1 MKRFI
6 VLLFFLL
13 ASGELLAQRQYDW
26 NDRVQTIYE
35 SITSLRIP
43 EARKLIAIEK
53 LKNPNNLAYA
63 LLDSYADLYQLFFN
77 ESTSD
82 YNTLYPQ
89 FEKRISLLKE
99 GPKNSPFHLYSL
111 GLLHLHKAVA
121 AVRFDRNWDAALDFR
136 KAYFNFKDNSRLY
149 PNFSPN
155 NLYFGLLTTLIG
167 SAPSNYQ
174 WMLNIL
180 GFNGNIIKGNEL
192 VLSYI
197 NSKDEYAKVCLNEAL
212 LIYPYLI
219 MNFEGNAKKTFDFI
233 EHNGYDFK
241 KNHIHAYMAT
251 NLYLNHQNSIK
262 ALEIANGIEMT
273 PAYLNIPFW
282 HYEKGFAYFNQM
294 KFDLAQKEFLYF
306 TSQFKG
312 NFYIKDAFEKL
323 SWIALLQNN
332 MKLAMFY
339 RKELL
344 SKGSEI
350 TDADKLAQQNANT
363 GLWPNPLLLKAR
375 ILSDGGFQKQALI
388 TLADKTT
395 LDFNSPADKAEFSYR
410 LARIY
415 DIMGDQ
421 EQAIRFYKST
431 IQKGDGLPEYFAS
444 KAALQIGLIY
454 EANKKFNEAIDYYNT
469 CIAMKNHLD
478 MTLLINSTSSSM
490 LRRLLYISIL

>member
-1 MKRFI
+1 MKPAVLF
-6 VLLFFLL
+6 LLFFL
-13 ASGELLAQRQYDW
+13 AFGQSSAQRQYDW
-26 NDRVQTIYE
+26 NDHVQAIYE

-43 EARKLIAIEK
+43 EARKLILVEK
-53 LKNPNNLAYA
+53 LKSPNNLAYA

-82 YNTLYPQ
+82 YNNLYPQ
-89 FEKRISLLKE
+89 FEKRINLLKE

-121 AVRFDRNWDAALDFR
+121 AVRFDRNWEAALDFR
-136 KAYFNFKDNSRLY
+136 KAYFNFKDNSKLY
-149 PNFSPN
+149 PSFSPN
-155 NLYFGLLTTLIG
+155 NLYFVLLTTLIG

-197 NSKDEYAKVCLNEAL
+197 NSKDEYAKICLNEAL

-233 EHNGYDFK
+233 EQNNYDFK

-251 NLYLNHQNSIK
+251 NLYLNHQNSTR

-312 NFYIKDAFEKL
+312 NFFIKDAFEKL
-323 SWIALLQNN
+323 SCIALLQNN
-332 MKLAMFY
+332 MKQALLY
-339 RKELL
+339 RKELQT
-344 SKGSEI
+344 KGSEI

-363 GLWPNPLLLKAR
+363 GLWPNPVLLKAR

-395 LDFNSPADKAEFSYR
+395 LDFNSPSDKAEFPYR

-415 DIMGDQ
+415 DILGDH
-421 EQAIRFYKST
+421 ELAIKYYKST
-431 IQKGDGLPEYFAS
+431 IQKGEGLPEYFAS
-444 KAALQIGLIY
+444 RAALQIGLIY
-454 EANKKFNEAIDYYNT
+454 EADKKYKDAIDFYNT
-469 CIAMKNHLD
+469 CISMKNHAFK
-478 MTLLINSTSSSM
+478 NSMDQKAKSGI
-490 LRRLLYISIL
+490 LRCKRN

>member
-1 MKRFI
+1 MKRVI
-6 VLLFFLL
+6 VLFFFLL

-89 FEKRISLLKE
+89 FEKRINVFKE
-99 GPKNSPFHLYSL
+99 GSKNSPFYLYSL

-121 AVRFDRNWDAALDFR
+121 AVRFDRNWDAAFDFR
-136 KAYFNFKDNSRLY
+136 KAYFNFKDNSKLY

-197 NSKDEYAKVCLNEAL
+197 NSKDEYAKICLNEAL

-233 EHNGYDFK
+233 EHNNYDLK

-251 NLYLNHQNSIK
+251 NLYLNHQNSSRAI
-262 ALEIANGIEMT
+262 EIANGIEMT

-294 KFDLAQKEFLYF
+294 KFDLAQKEFTFF

-312 NFYIKDAFEKL
+312 NFYIKDAYEKL
-323 SWIALLQNN
+323 SWIAYLQNN
-332 MKLAMFY
+332 MKQANFY
-339 RKELL
+339 RNELNT
-344 SKGSEI
+344 KGSQI

-363 GLWPNPLLLKAR
+363 GIWPNPLLLKAR
-375 ILSDGGFQKQALI
+375 ILSDGGFQKQALAI
-388 TLADKTT
+388 LAEKTT
-395 LDFNSPADKAEFSYR
+395 LDFNTAADKAEFPYR

-415 DIMGDQ
+415 DILGEQ
-421 EQAIRFYKST
+421 ELAIKYYKST
-431 IQKGDGLPEYFAS
+431 IQKGEGLPEYFAS
-444 KAALQIGLIY
+444 RSALQIGLIY
-454 EANKKFNEAIDYYNT
+454 EANKKFKEAIEYFNI
-469 CIAMKNHLD
+469 CIAMKNHAFKNSMD
-478 MTLLINSTSSSM
+478 QKAKSGLLRCKHN
-490 LRRLLYISIL
+490 